1 MKIETKL
8 GIGDKIFFVFG
19 NPRKNIVVFSAEISK
34 VTLFGQRD
42 GSYHTMYNFVDSVIE
57 VNRGPK
63 IDIKDYVKFGFVYE
77 EDLDTGNSLR
87 NTKGLSGWPTFTSKE
102 KCIKYLRKVTKG
114 EE

>member
-8 GIGDKIFFVFG
+8 SIGDKIFFVFG
-19 NPRKNIVVFSAEISK
+19 NPKKNIIVFSAVINK
-34 VTLFGQRD
+34 ITLFGQRD
-42 GSYHTMYNFVDSVIE
+42 GSYRTMYNFVDAVVE

-63 IDIKDYVKFGFVYE
+63 IGHEDHVKFGFIYE

-87 NTKGLSGWPTFTSKE
+87 NAQGMSGWPTFTSKE

-114 EE
+114 E